1 MALAAWRGPELSP
14 SSPPKTRH
22 RLHQQRT
29 SLGPVQDP
37 HSPLQPFQSLGK
49 PRSRQSSSRSRSVG
63 MASSSSAVQYDFWL
77 TAVFVLF
84 SCLLMF
90 YVKQSLW
97 IDLII
102 SGRILGFHDGY
113 ISEAS
118 VGIIFLQIMI
128 YRIWGTVFCCGH
140 PSGWQKW
147 HAIMMAS

>member
-1 MALAAWRGPELSP
+1 MCGNDPTLGLYPTQTVTFLCNPKGWHWPLEEALNLSP
-14 SSPPKTRH
+14 SSPLKTRH

-37 HSPLQPFQSLGK
+37 HSPLQRFQSLGK
-49 PRSRQSSSRSRSVG
+49 PRSRQSSSRSRGVG

-77 TAVFVLF
+77 IAVFVLF

-102 SGRILGFHDGY
+102 SGRILGFHDEY
-113 ISEAS
+113 IS
-118 VGIIFLQIMI
+118 
-128 YRIWGTVFCCGH
+128 
-140 PSGWQKW
+140 
-147 HAIMMAS
+147 